1 MRSVMAF
8 EDRLR
13 TVREAA
19 KQARFRLETIA
30 RVGGKLGLHRS
41 LTWPGAKVLL
51 RSILKGKTNP
61 SLIFRFYAEN
71 DPDRTALIQVT
82 PPARPP
88 GAPELTTRRHYSY
101 REMNETIDR
110 VGLALSR
117 RGIGKGAGV
126 LLLIKNRIEFLVIHP
141 ALSRIG
147 GAAVPA
153 SWRSTAPE
161 IEYLA
166 RHSGAQVVFFDADI
180 VDTICE
186 VAAQLSILKSNFI
199 SVGGEVPGFVSLEEI
214 IDRERGEA
222 PESQEEAQVVMYT
235 SGTTGKPK
243 GAVRTFQENALAG
256 ALCFIGETPMALGDV
271 HLAACP
277 LYHATAFGFCGFASL
292 LGGTIA
298 VMSEFKAEPFL
309 DAVQRHRAT
318 TTALVPTMIHRLV
331 ELGPAAIRRRDL
343 TSLRAIFSGGA
354 PLSGPLAIEA
364 MDLLGDKLWNF
375 YGATETGIITVAS
388 PADLRSYPGTIG
400 RAIPSVEI
408 RLLDDAGHE
417 CRAGEVGELFA
428 RGPMLV
434 DGYHADAEATR
445 QSMNDGFFS
454 VGDLARRDAR
464 GCFHIEGRKRDMIIS
479 GGVNVYPAEVEGVL
493 HEHPA
498 VAEAAVVGV
507 PDRAWGER
515 VRAFLVLRPG
525 ADASDDDLK
534 AHCKGSLAGPK
545 VPRDYIFLESL
556 PRNPTGKVLKRE
568 LRAMEGAQDGSS
580 SRSPHGS

>member
-1 MRSVMAF
+1 MAF
-8 EDRLR
+8 EDTLR
-13 TVREAA
+13 TVREGA
-19 KQARFRLETIA
+19 KQARFRLETIT
-30 RVGGKLGLHRS
+30 RVGGKLGMHRR
-41 LTWPGAKVLL
+41 LTWPGAKLLL
-51 RSILKGKTNP
+51 RSLSSGKGKTNP

-71 DPDRTALIQVT
+71 DPDRTALVQVT
-82 PPARPP
+82 SPARPP

-110 VGLALSR
+110 IGLAMSR
-117 RGIGKGAGV
+117 RGIGKGAGA
-126 LLLIKNRIEFLVIHP
+126 LLLIKNRIEFLLIQP
-141 ALSRIG
+141 ALGRIG
-147 GAAVPA
+147 GSAIPA

-166 RHSGAQVVFFDADI
+166 RHSSARVIFFDADI
-180 VDTICE
+180 ADTIRE
-186 VAAQLSILKSNFI
+186 VAARLSIPKSNFI
-199 SVGGEVPGFVSLEEI
+199 SVGGEVPGFASFEEI

-222 PESQEEAQVVMYT
+222 PDSSEEGQVVMYT

-243 GAVRTFQENALAG
+243 GAVRTFQQNALAG

-271 HLAACP
+271 HLSACP
-277 LYHATAFGFCGFASL
+277 LYHATAFGFCGFSFL

-309 DAVQRHRAT
+309 DAVQRHRVT

-331 ELGPAAIRRRDL
+331 ELGPAAIRQRDL

-375 YGATETGIITVAS
+375 YGATETGIVTLAS
-388 PADLRSYPGTIG
+388 PADLRSSPGTIG

-408 RLLDDAGHE
+408 RLLDEAGSE
-417 CRAGEVGELFA
+417 CRTGDVGEVYA

-498 VAEAAVVGV
+498 IAEASVVGV
-507 PDRAWGER
+507 PDREWGER

-525 ADASDDDLK
+525 MDATDDDLK
-534 AHCKGSLAGPK
+534 AYCKGRLSGPK

-568 LRAMEGAQDGSS
+568 LRAMEGAQDGPS